1 MKTLS
6 IISLIVIAMILLF
19 FNVGLL
25 IPTPKSIDMNSK
37 ELRDYA
43 LSHGLKPIPLTW
55 KKAKKIVS
63 NSNNPLNPTKIS
75 LGRTLFFDSIL
86 SRDETITCAS
96 CHLIQDGGDDNRP
109 TAIGYH
115 SRKNPKHLNSPT
127 VLNAALAK
135 REFWDGRS
143 PNVEDQ
149 AKGPIQ
155 SPFEMN
161 MTPLELVK
169 RVKKKEIYAQ
179 AFKDAFPK
187 KGITF
192 NTITKAIGAYER
204 TLLTRGSYDRFLEGD
219 DNAIS
224 QEAKKGL
231 SLFMRLGCKGCHTGI
246 SVGGQ
251 SMQKFPVRRYDGMI
265 VPVSIFVNGAQIFSK
280 FKFQPLHVGSSP
292 FPFDDI
298 GGFHGKNAQF
308 KFRVP
313 ILRNITR
320 TAPYFHNGAV
330 KDLKKVVWIM
340 ARHQLGISLT
350 TIQIK
355 ELIAF
360 LKTLEGGPV
369 DYNIIDFQIRQKG
382 KK

>member
-6 IISLIVIAMILLF
+6 IISLIVATITLLF
-19 FNVGLL
+19 FNVGLF
-25 IPTPKSIDMNSK
+25 IPTPKSTNMIIKSK

-43 LSHGLKPIPLTW
+43 LSHGLKPIPKTW
-55 KKAKKIVS
+55 KKAKVLVS
-63 NSNNPLNPTKIS
+63 NPNNPLSAKKIS
-75 LGRTLFFDSIL
+75 LGRSLFFDSIL

-96 CHLIQDGGDDNRP
+96 CHLIGDGGDDNRP

-115 SRKNPKHLNSPT
+115 NRKNPKHLNSPT

-155 SPFEMN
+155 APFEMN
-161 MTPLELVK
+161 MTPQELVK
-169 RVKKKEIYAQ
+169 RVKKKEIYVQ
-179 AFKDAFPK
+179 AFKDVFK
-187 KGITF
+187 KEGITF
-192 NTITKAIGAYER
+192 DTITKAIGAYER

-224 QEAKKGL
+224 EEAKKGL
-231 SLFMRLGCKGCHTGI
+231 FLFMRLGCKGCHTGR

-251 SMQKFPVRRYDGMI
+251 SMQKFPVRKYDGMI
-265 VPVSIFVNGAQIFSK
+265 VPVSIFINGRQIFSK
-280 FKFQPLHVGSSP
+280 FKFQPIHVGSAP
-292 FPFDDI
+292 YPFDDI
-298 GGFHGKNAQF
+298 GGFHGKNDQF

-340 ARHQLGISLT
+340 ARHQLGISLSKQ
-350 TIQIK
+350 QIK
-355 ELIAF
+355 QIIAF
-360 LKTLEGGPV
+360 LKTLEGGLV
-369 DYNIIDFQIRQKG
+369 DYNVY
-382 KK
+382 

>member
-6 IISLIVIAMILLF
+6 VILLIVVAIVLLF
-19 FNVGLL
+19 FNVGLF
-25 IPTPKSIDMNSK
+25 IPIPKSTNMIMSSK

-43 LSHGLKPIPLTW
+43 LSHGLKPMPMTW
-55 KKAKKIVS
+55 KKAKVLVS
-63 NSNNPLNPTKIS
+63 NPNNPLSAEKIS
-75 LGRTLFFDSIL
+75 LGRSLFFDPIL
-86 SRDETITCAS
+86 SKDKTITCAS
-96 CHLIQDGGDDNRP
+96 CHIIQDGGDDNRP

-115 SRKNPKHLNSPT
+115 NRKNPKHLNSPT

-155 SPFEMN
+155 APFEMN
-161 MTPLELVK
+161 MTPQELVK
-169 RVKKKEIYAQ
+169 RVKKKEIYTQ
-179 AFKDAFPK
+179 AFEEVFPK

-192 NTITKAIGAYER
+192 DTITKAIGAYER
-204 TLLTRGSYDRFLEGD
+204 TLLTRGSFDRFLEGD

-224 QEAKKGL
+224 KEAKRGL
-231 SLFMRLGCKGCHTGI
+231 FLFMRLGCKGCHTGR

-251 SMQKFPVRRYDGMI
+251 SMQKFPIRKYDGMI
-265 VPVSIFVNGAQIFSK
+265 VPVSIFVNGEQVFSK
-280 FKFQPLHVGSSP
+280 FKFQPIHAGSAP

-340 ARHQLGISLT
+340 ARHQLGISLSKK
-350 TIQIK
+350 QIK
-355 ELIAF
+355 EIIAF
-360 LKTLEGGPV
+360 LKTLEGGPI
-369 DYNIIDFQIRQKG
+369 DYNIY
-382 KK
+382 